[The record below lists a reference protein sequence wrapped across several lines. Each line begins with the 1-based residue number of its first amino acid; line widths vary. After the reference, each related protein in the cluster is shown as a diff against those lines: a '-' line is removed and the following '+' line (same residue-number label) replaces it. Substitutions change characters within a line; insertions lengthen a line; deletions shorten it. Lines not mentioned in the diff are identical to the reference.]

1 MLAGIYFGGFQALM
15 PAIGYLLG
23 VNFQSMIERFD
34 HWIAFILLSYIGGKM
49 ILSAV
54 RSKEEDVEVTE
65 LDQPLNIKEMF
76 ILAIATSIDALAVGI
91 AFSCDGME
99 IYSKGLLLGVFASC
113 GIICATTFVLSA
125 IGVKIG
131 KLLENKLKKRA
142 EIAGGVVLILLG
154 CKILFEHLSG
164 ISIFK

>member
-1 MLAGIYFGGFQALM
+1 
-15 PAIGYLLG
+15 
-23 VNFQSMIERFD
+23 
-34 HWIAFILLSYIGGKM
+34 
-49 ILSAV
+49 
-54 RSKEEDVEVTE
+54 
-65 LDQPLNIKEMF
+65 
-76 ILAIATSIDALAVGI
+76 
-91 AFSCDGME
+91 
-99 IYSKGLLLGVFASC
+99 LLLGVFASC

-164 ISIFK
+164 ISIF